1 MYNYADVDVDVQSNI
16 ERMFFSDSN
25 GGKKI
30 PQLKD
35 IESRHHPMILL
46 V

>member
-16 ERMFFSDSN
+16 ERMIFSDN
-25 GGKKI
+25 NAGKKI
-30 PQLKD
+30 PQIKD